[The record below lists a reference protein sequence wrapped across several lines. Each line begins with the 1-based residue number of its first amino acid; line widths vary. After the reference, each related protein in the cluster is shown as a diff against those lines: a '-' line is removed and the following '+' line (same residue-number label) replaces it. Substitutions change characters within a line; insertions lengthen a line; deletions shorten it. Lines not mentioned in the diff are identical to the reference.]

1 MNRKFLGDAYD
12 CWKGWLIKTLQDEK
26 LVSDLAVDPMFTDP
40 KPWNDDDL
48 AAYARL
54 LHVERGKI
62 ISHSFDLVNRATR
75 ADYFNETM
83 EKHRGDLFL
92 DPDTGVQTGGLH
104 PPERYV
110 APLEIAELLQ
120 QVPKRLVIVYQH
132 GALGKSVSD
141 RVDGVTKVLCERWGQ
156 LGWSSYESNT
166 VAMLFLSGSHDRT
179 QRVAQHFGEVLGRR
193 NAELR
198 IREGHR

>member
-12 CWKGWLIKTLQDEK
+12 CWKGWLIETLQDK
-26 LVSDLAVDPMFTDP
+26 GLVSDLVVDPLFTDP
-40 KPWNDDDL
+40 GDWGDDDL

-54 LHVERGKI
+54 LHVERGRI
-62 ISHSFDLVNRATR
+62 ISHAYNLANRAKR
-75 ADYFNETM
+75 ADYFKET
-83 EKHRGDLFL
+83 EEYRGDIFL

-179 QRVAQHFGEVLGRR
+179 QRVAQHFGKALGARAAAR
-193 NAELR
+193 R
-198 IREGHR
+198 IRESHP